1 MQEQFNITLPLL
13 LGAQSL
19 NKDGQE
25 RSQVSEIVSSTEME
39 CNITM
44 QTAPLMEA
52 SHGSIRSIKGE
63 VTKC

>member
-25 RSQVSEIVSSTEME
+25 RSQVSEIVSSTE
-39 CNITM
+39 I
-44 QTAPLMEA
+44 
-52 SHGSIRSIKGE
+52 
-63 VTKC
+63 